1 MKIKRSAGEKT
12 FDAFNVALLLLLS
25 LSVVYPF
32 VYLIS
37 MSLTSVPAAIH
48 PLTLLPRP
56 GTFTLGNYGQVLGS
70 SFVWVGYKNTI
81 LRVALGT
88 ALTLLASVLTAY
100 PLSKRTLPNRTL
112 FTGFIVLTMFF
123 SGGIIP
129 RYVLVRT
136 LRMINTVW
144 ALVLP
149 GLIPTYSMLLIRNY
163 FMSLPGD
170 LDESAKV
177 DGANDY
183 RILFQII
190 LPVSTPILATVT
202 LWTIVGHWN
211 AWFDATIYISV
222 GSRQVLQAIL
232 RQIVVMGQLTEI
244 QADANMAVSP
254 DSVKATT
261 IIVATIPVLAIYP
274 FVQKYFVKGIMVGSL
289 KG

>member
-129 RYVLVRT
+129 MYVLVRT